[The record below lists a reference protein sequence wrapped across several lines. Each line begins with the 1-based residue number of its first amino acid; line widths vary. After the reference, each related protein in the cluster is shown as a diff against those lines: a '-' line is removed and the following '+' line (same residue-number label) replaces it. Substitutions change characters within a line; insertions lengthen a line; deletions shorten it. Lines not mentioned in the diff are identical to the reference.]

1 MKYNFSF
8 FLSFL
13 SLVMSSVWAITLTLP
28 ATDGNKDIILTWPTQ
43 VESQS
48 DLIVW
53 YIQLLNQYLWF
64 AMVVLLFVLL
74 VWIGFKLM
82 TNEAWSDD
90 AKTVLKNGLMSAW
103 AGIMIIVLSY
113 TIVRLVINIL

>member
-1 MKYNFSF
+1 MKYSISLLILFVSF
-8 FLSFL
+8 VF
-13 SLVMSSVWAITLTLP
+13 SSVWAITLTLP

-48 DLIVW
+48 DLITW
-53 YIQLLNQYLWF
+53 YIQLVNKYLWF
-64 AMVVLLFVLL
+64 AMIVLLFVLL
-74 VWIGFKLM
+74 VWMGFKLM

-90 AKTVLKNGLMSAW
+90 GKTILKNWLTSAW
-103 AGIMIIVLSY
+103 AGIIIIMLSY